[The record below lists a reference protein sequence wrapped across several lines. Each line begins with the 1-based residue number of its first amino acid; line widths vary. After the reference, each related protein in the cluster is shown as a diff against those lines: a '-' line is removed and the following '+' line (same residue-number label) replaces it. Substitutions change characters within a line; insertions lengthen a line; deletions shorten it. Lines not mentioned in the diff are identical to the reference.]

1 MNRIRQETSPRY
13 VMSEVIQLPSLLTIW
28 GSLGKK
34 LLKER
39 GSELELEDWLKLV
52 LKWMRLFF
60 RIWTIFCFVG
70 KRIIS

>member
-13 VMSEVIQLPSLLTIW
+13 VMSEFIQLPSLLTIW